1 MVYIKNKDEKTLTF
15 KNTTMNQ
22 LKRVLGLVWIA
33 LAMAAAYFCIF
44 TFGLPKFMSGKQ
56 DDLVFGIIILLYL
69 RR

>member
-1 MVYIKNKDEKTLTF
+1 MVYIKNKDAKTLTF
-15 KNTTMNQ
+15 KKHYYESIKTSFRIS
-22 LKRVLGLVWIA
+22 LIA

>member
-1 MVYIKNKDEKTLTF
+1 MVYIKTKMQKTLTF

-44 TFGLPKFMSGKQ
+44 TFGLPKFMSGNKM
-56 DDLVFGIIILLYL
+56 I
-69 RR
+69 